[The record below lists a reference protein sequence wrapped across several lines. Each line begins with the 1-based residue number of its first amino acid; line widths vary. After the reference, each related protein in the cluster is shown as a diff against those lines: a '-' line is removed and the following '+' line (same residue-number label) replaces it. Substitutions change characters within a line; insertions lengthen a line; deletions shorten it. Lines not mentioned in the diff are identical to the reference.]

1 MTVVATGSP
10 AALRPAALLALFIPA
25 AALGTALTSQY
36 GFGLAPCEMC
46 HWQRWPHYAALVPA
60 LAALLLP
67 MGTGVKR
74 SLIILTALLVA
85 ISGLIGAF
93 HAGVEY
99 QWWPGLTSCSTTGA
113 ATLESIWN
121 TPLTRCDVP
130 AFTLF
135 GISMA
140 GYNAIAS
147 LGGAALIAILL
158 RRTNSQ
164 G

>member
-1 MTVVATGSP
+1 MTTAS
-10 AALRPAALLALFIPA
+10 ALRPAALLAFAVPA
-25 AALGTALTSQY
+25 IALGTALTSQY

-46 HWQRWPHYAALVPA
+46 HWQRWPHYAALVPS

-67 MGTGVKR
+67 LSAGAKR
-74 SLIILTALLVA
+74 GLIILAALLIAV
-85 ISGLIGAF
+85 SGLIGLY

-99 QWWPGLTSCSTTGA
+99 HFWQGFTTCTAPVGTS
-113 ATLESIWN
+113 LESIWN
-121 TPLTRCDVP
+121 APLTRCDVP

-140 GYNAIAS
+140 GYNGIAS

-158 RRTNSQ
+158 RRANSQ

>member
-10 AALRPAALLALFIPA
+10 AALRPAALMALFIPA

-74 SLIILTALLVA
+74 SLIILAALLVA

-147 LGGAALIAILL
+147 LGGAASIAILL
-158 RRTNSQ
+158 RRANSQ

>member
-10 AALRPAALLALFIPA
+10 AALRLAALMALFIPA

-74 SLIILTALLVA
+74 SLIILAALLVA
-85 ISGLIGAF
+85 SSGLIGAF

-99 QWWPGLTSCSTTGA
+99 QWWPGLTSCSMTGA

-158 RRTNSQ
+158 RRANSQ

>member
-1 MTVVATGSP
+1 MTSTS
-10 AALRPAALLALFIPA
+10 LRPAALLAFLIPA
-25 AALGTALTSQY
+25 IALATALTSEY
-36 GFGLAPCEMC
+36 GFGLYPCEMC
-46 HWQRWPHYAALVPA
+46 HWQRWPHYAALAPS

-67 MGTGVKR
+67 VTPGVKR
-74 SLIILTALLVA
+74 GLIIFAALLIATSGA
-85 ISGLIGAF
+85 IGVY

-99 QWWPGLTSCSTTGA
+99 MWWKGFSTCTAPVGTS
-113 ATLESIWN
+113 LEAIWN
-121 TPLTRCDVP
+121 APVIRCDVP

-147 LGGAALIAILL
+147 LGGAALVAILL
-158 RRTNSQ
+158 RRANSQ